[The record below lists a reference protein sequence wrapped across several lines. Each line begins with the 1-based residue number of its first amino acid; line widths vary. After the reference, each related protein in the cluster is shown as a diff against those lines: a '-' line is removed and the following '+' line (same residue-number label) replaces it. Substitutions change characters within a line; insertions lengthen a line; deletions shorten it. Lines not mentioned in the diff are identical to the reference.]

1 MKKFVTLTRPLI
13 TNSPLTLIC
22 VCRACGVACV
32 SARVCLLQILPL
44 TFDHGRTR
52 SAVEDEGQ
60 TSGQDQD
67 GRQGSSA
74 RFEGMEQ
81 ITGEGVESLV
91 LAVQTRPSPPAR
103 SRAVPPERDERARAP
118 WTREQVM

>member
-1 MKKFVTLTRPLI
+1 MTLTRPLI

-22 VCRACGVACV
+22 VCRACDVACV

-44 TFDHGRTR
+44 TFEHGRTR

-74 RFEGMEQ
+74 RFEG
-81 ITGEGVESLV
+81 TTLV
-91 LAVQTRPSPPAR
+91 GGPRLHAR
-103 SRAVPPERDERARAP
+103 EVVHRTND
-118 WTREQVM
+118 